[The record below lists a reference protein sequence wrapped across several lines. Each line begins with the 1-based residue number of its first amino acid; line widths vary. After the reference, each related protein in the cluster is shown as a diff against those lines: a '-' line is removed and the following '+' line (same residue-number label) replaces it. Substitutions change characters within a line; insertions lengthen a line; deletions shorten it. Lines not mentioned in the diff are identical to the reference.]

1 MGKKHKQPIIGIS
14 MCLDERLV
22 RKGVRYS
29 IIRSEYARSVR
40 AAGGQPIFLEN
51 HIDPAVAAELCDGI
65 IISGGEDIDPALYG
79 QKQTMQHA
87 IEPSERTVWERKLID
102 ACDKQGIHILG
113 VCYGSQL
120 LNFHYG
126 GSLRQD
132 IASEQT
138 GALDHGS
145 SDGSVMQ
152 RVKFAQDF
160 LSFSKG
166 DSVETAHR
174 HHQAI
179 NKLAKG
185 FDIAAETGDGVVE
198 AIAGHGH
205 YGIQWHSESDGT
217 APAIYGA
224 FVALC
229 AGQTEAEFDYDPAP
243 ETA

>member
-1 MGKKHKQPIIGIS
+1 

-22 RKGVRYS
+22 RPGVRYS

-51 HIDPAVAAELCDGI
+51 HIDPEVAAEMCDGI

-87 IEPSERTVWERKLID
+87 IEPSERTEWERKLID

-132 IASEQT
+132 IASEQA

-160 LSFSKG
+160 LSFQKG
-166 DSVETAHR
+166 DYVETAHR
-174 HHQAI
+174 HHQAVGE
-179 NKLAKG
+179 LAPG
-185 FDIAAETGDGVVE
+185 MSAVAVADDGVVE

-205 YGIQWHSESDGT
+205 YGIQWHAESDGT

-243 ETA
+243 EAA